1 MKKYIL
7 IPIFM
12 FFIFTGANSA
22 SAIEFGEVSMGSSVD
37 IHGYVS
43 QGYLN
48 SSHNNFF
55 AATDEGSFEFSEAA
69 FNVGTDVSDELHIGI
84 QLLSRKLGEFGK
96 GDVEIDWA
104 FADYRWKDWLG
115 IRAGK
120 IKLPHGLYN
129 TTRDIDFLR
138 TSIFLPQSVYN
149 EAWRDTASSIQGVSL
164 YGDIYL
170 GKPGS
175 LSYEFQGG
183 NGEFPVD
190 SGVATTTA
198 DQFRLMGL
206 EYSAEEYTS
215 DNCGA
220 ASLVWS
226 SPVQGLKFS
235 LTGWLIDFTLQ
246 GDVVS
251 TGFATNVLGASDME
265 GSDLGRFDI
274 KTKSVEW
281 TGSVE
286 YSIGD
291 FVFASEYSRNNYDFE
306 FMPYNSNV
314 IAGINGLIAADMLS
328 EDLETEGYYGSVSY
342 RFTDWFE
349 AGAYYSEYYANID
362 DKDGEANE
370 TVPARIG
377 AGYEDHDAW
386 LKDTCLSL
394 RFDIT
399 SNWVLKLEGHKMN
412 GAAILMKQINTDPN
426 TGLLDTEEDWYL
438 GAAKMTFNF

>member
-7 IPIFM
+7 IPILM
-12 FFIFTGANSA
+12 FFVFTGANSA

-48 SSHNNFF
+48 SSHNNFY

-69 FNVGTDVSDELHIGI
+69 FNVGTDVSDDLHLGI

-149 EAWRDTASSIQGVSL
+149 EAWRDTASSMQGVSV

-175 LSYEFQGG
+175 ISYEFQGG

-198 DQFRLMGL
+198 DQFRLSGL
-206 EYSAEEYTS
+206 EYNAEEYTS
-215 DNCGA
+215 DYCA
-220 ASLVWS
+220 AGSFVWS

-246 GDVVS
+246 GDTANLE
-251 TGFATNVLGASDME
+251 TGQGY
-265 GSDLGRFDI
+265 GRFDFD
-274 KTKSVEW
+274 TRSVEW

-286 YSIGD
+286 YTIGD
-291 FVFASEYSRNNYDFE
+291 FVFASEYSRNSYDFKS
-306 FMPYNSNV
+306 MPYENNPG
-314 IAGINGLIAADMLS
+314 AGTISKD
-328 EDLETEGYYGSVSY
+328 DLETEGYYASLSY

-349 AGAYYSEYYANID
+349 AGAYYSEYFADKD
-362 DKDGEANE
+362 DKDGDKFKGE
-370 TVPARIG
+370 G
-377 AGYEDHDAW
+377 DLGYEDYDAW

-412 GAAILMKQINTDPN
+412 GAAILMKGINTDPL
-426 TGLLDTEEDWYL
+426 TKELDTEEDWYL